1 MHFPKERMM
10 NVQLTNVKRVAA
22 ALLLPLCV
30 LPAHGLSGSAA
41 AGNTGQTLILSDLP
55 KPSGDVN
62 ADGVFSVADI
72 VMMQKW
78 LLAAGAISDWQAGDM
93 DGSGGLDVVDL
104 VLMKRLL
111 LQNSGNKGEVVIDE
125 SCILEPKGTIHTG
138 EGTYYGGGYVG
149 GHAMLDPVS
158 TDYWIV
164 AMNHDDYNGAQLA
177 GAYLEVTGELGTIKM
192 LVTDELP
199 EGKKGDLDL
208 YVDAFP
214 LIAPAEKGRVPVSW
228 KIIPLDTA
236 ENAPVSYKYKEGTTK
251 FWCGVQVRNHRYPI
265 TKLEYLDENGKFVEI
280 PRRPY
285 NYFESM
291 EMGEGPFTFR
301 ITDIYGQV
309 IVDEDIPLCTDDTV
323 IIPGHVQ
330 FPE

>member
-1 MHFPKERMM
+1 MKMR
-10 NVQLTNVKRVAA
+10 LRRTGYRITAA
-22 ALLLPLCV
+22 ILISISPV
-30 LPAHGLSGSAA
+30 LIHTHMPHSDVYATYLIGDDTVPAP
-41 AGNTGQTLILSDLP
+41 N
-55 KPSGDVN
+55 GDVN
-62 ADGVFSVADI
+62 ADGMLAVSDI

-78 LLAAGAISDWQAGDM
+78 LLCNGVLSDWRAGDM
-93 DGSGGLDVVDL
+93 NCDERLDAADL
-104 VLMKRLL
+104 TQMKRIL
-111 LQNSGNKGEVVIDE
+111 LQENVVIDE
-125 SCILEPKGTIHTG
+125 SCILEPKGTVHTG
-138 EGTYYGGGYVG
+138 EGTFYGGGYVG

-164 AMNHDDYNGAQLA
+164 AMNHDDYNNAQLA
-177 GAYLEVTGELGTIKM
+177 GAYLEVTGECGTIKM

-214 LIAPAEKGRVPVSW
+214 LIAPPEKGRVPVSW
-228 KIIPLDTA
+228 TIIPLDSA
-236 ENAPVSYKYKEGTTK
+236 ENAPISYKYKEGTTEY
-251 FWCGVQVRNHRYPI
+251 WCGIQIRNHRYPV
-265 TKLEYLDENGKFVEI
+265 TKLEYLDETGEFVEI

-291 EMGEGPFTFR
+291 DMGKGPFTFR

-309 IVDEDIPLCTDDTV
+309 IIDENIPLCTDDTV